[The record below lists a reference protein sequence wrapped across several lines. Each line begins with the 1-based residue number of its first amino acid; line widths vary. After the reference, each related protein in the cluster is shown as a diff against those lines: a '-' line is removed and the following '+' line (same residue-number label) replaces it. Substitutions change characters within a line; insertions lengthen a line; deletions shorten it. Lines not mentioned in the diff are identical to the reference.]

1 MYVEIILVI
10 IFSYLIGA
18 IPTAYIIGRIFGKVD
33 IRTVGSG
40 NVGASNVYRIV
51 GKTAGISVLIID
63 ILKGFLPVCLV
74 NLLAFATIYQIMAGL
89 GAIIGHI
96 WTVFLK
102 FKGGKGVATGLGV
115 FLGLTPIPVL
125 IALLVFLLVVA
136 ISRYI
141 SIGSIIAAIFIPVLL
156 LFFKEEP
163 EIIIFALVVS
173 LLIVIRHI
181 PNIKRLIT
189 GQEHKFDIKKS

>member
-1 MYVEIILVI
+1 MEIILVI

-63 ILKGFLPVCLV
+63 ILKGFLPIYLV

-96 WTVFLK
+96 WTIFLK

-141 SIGSIIAAIFIPVLL
+141 SIGSIIAAILIPVLL

-163 EIIIFALVVS
+163 EIIIFALVIS
-173 LLIVIRHI
+173 WLIVIRHI